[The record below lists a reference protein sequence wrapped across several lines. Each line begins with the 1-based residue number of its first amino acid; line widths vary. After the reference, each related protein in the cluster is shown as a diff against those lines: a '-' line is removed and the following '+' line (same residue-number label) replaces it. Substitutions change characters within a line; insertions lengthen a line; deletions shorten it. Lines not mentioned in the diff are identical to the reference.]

1 MLETLLT
8 AYGYPILLVGT
19 FFEGETIMILGGLAA
34 HLGYLSLGG
43 VIACGFFGT
52 LLGDQLSFFIG
63 RRHSKNLLVRRA
75 RWQGRADRVFRLLER
90 HQNLLIVGFR
100 FFYGFRFVTPVVIG
114 MSGVSFWRFLV
125 LNLTGAALWAVAVA
139 FAGYYFGRAVES
151 MLGDVKRYEIAL
163 MAGMLAVAGL
173 VWLVYLYRRRSG
185 SESNAP

>member
-8 AYGYPILLVGT
+8 AYGYPILIIGT

-43 VIACGFFGT
+43 VITCGFLGT

-63 RRHSKNLLVRRA
+63 RRHGKHLLA
-75 RWQGRADRVFRLLER
+75 RHAGLQGRADRVFRLLER

-100 FFYGFRFVTPVVIG
+100 FFYGFRFVTPIVIG
-114 MSGVSFWRFLV
+114 MSAVSFRRFLV
-125 LNLTGAALWAVAVA
+125 LNLTGAALWAVSVA

-151 MLGDVKRYEIAL
+151 VVGDVKRYEISL

-185 SESNAP
+185 SERKAL

>member
-1 MLETLLT
+1 VLETLLT
-8 AYGYPILLVGT
+8 AYGYPILIIGT

-43 VIACGFFGT
+43 VITCGFLGT

-63 RRHSKNLLVRRA
+63 RRHGKHLLA
-75 RWQGRADRVFRLLER
+75 RHAGLQGRADRVFRLLER

-100 FFYGFRFVTPVVIG
+100 FFYGFRFVTPIVIG
-114 MSGVSFWRFLV
+114 MSAVSFRRFLV
-125 LNLTGAALWAVAVA
+125 LNLTGAALWAVSVA

-151 MLGDVKRYEIAL
+151 VVGDVKRYEISL

-173 VWLVYLYRRRSG
+173 VWLVYLYHRRSG
-185 SESNAP
+185 SERKAL